1 MRLYLLGLI
10 PLLFL
15 LGCGASPD
23 ATLAPK
29 LSQYTTAAQQCS
41 DFLDGK
47 AELTNTIEKE
57 CDEFLDR
64 LETANETAKKL
75 NSKKLKKGAYQQTK
89 LEYARQRN
97 KVKSVYAQLSRSI
110 KKATL
115 QTIKDDDV
123 EKFKRG
129 IAFPGNKFITPY
141 YKYMR
146 SKAPL
151 FDKNKQYLDFQ
162 KKMGKKLAIKGQQ
175 LLQQGKEKKA
185 LEYFIKAAK
194 MGNAQAARSA
204 GILYEKSDKELALK
218 WHQQAADGGI
228 KASYLNLGR
237 LNEDLG
243 EKETA
248 LKWYLKAA
256 ALNDPKAQYQLY
268 LFHLKS
274 NKDEAIGWLNKAAT
288 NGYAPAQY
296 HYARVLIDEGK
307 TDKAIDLLHQASQ
320 KNYTKASDYLG
331 QYYYDLKLYKRAF
344 TLLSQSKSA
353 DAFYLLAKMFEE
365 GAGTKQDYNQ
375 AFSYYGRAAS
385 LGKREAKADM
395 KRVNALLS
403 KVQQERAAEQQRQY
417 VEKMAAMVKEC
428 GEIPTAENVKKKK
441 LLIHLTGTTSQP
453 IDGRNYIIYG
463 DDGGDYFVL
472 NAKGIRP
479 DAKVD
484 ISVRAKGS
492 TAAIESG
499 GDEESDIYQFTYLKE
514 CVVE

>member
-1 MRLYLLGLI
+1 MRLYLLGLL

-15 LGCGASPD
+15 TGCGSTPD
-23 ATLAPK
+23 VALAPK
-29 LSQYTTAAQQCS
+29 LSKYTTAAQQCS

-47 AELTNTIEKE
+47 TELTKSIEKE

-64 LETANETAKKL
+64 LDIANETSKKL
-75 NSKKLKKGAYQQTK
+75 RSGKLKKGEYQQTK
-89 LEYARQRN
+89 LKYARQRN
-97 KVKSVYAQLSRSI
+97 KVQSLYEQLSRSI
-110 KKATL
+110 KEATL
-115 QTIKDDDV
+115 QAIKDDDI
-123 EKFKRG
+123 EKFKKG

-151 FDKNKQYLDFQ
+151 FDNNKQYLAFQ
-162 KKMGKKLAIKGQQ
+162 KKMGKKLAIKGEQ

-185 LEYFIKAAK
+185 LEYFLKAAK
-194 MGNAQAARSA
+194 MGNAQAARSV
-204 GILYEKSDKELALK
+204 GILYEKSDKEQALK
-218 WHQQAADGGI
+218 WHQKAADGGA

-237 LNEDLG
+237 LYEDLG
-243 EKETA
+243 EKELA

-256 ALNDPKAQYQLY
+256 ALNDPKAEYQLY
-268 LFHLKS
+268 LFH
-274 NKDEAIGWLNKAAT
+274 NKNNKEEAIGWLAKAAE

-296 HYARVLIDEGK
+296 HYARILIDEGE

-331 QYYYDLKLYKRAF
+331 QYYYNLKLYKRAF

-353 DAFYLLAKMFEE
+353 DAFYLQAKMFEE
-365 GAGTKQDYNQ
+365 GAGVKQNYNR
-375 AFSYYGRAAS
+375 AYSYYGRAAS
-385 LGKREAKADM
+385 LGKREAKTDM
-395 KRVNALLS
+395 QRVNALLS
-403 KVQQERAAEQQRQY
+403 KEQQERAAQQQRQY
-417 VEKMAAMVKEC
+417 LEKMAAMVKEC
-428 GEIPTAENVKKKK
+428 GEVPTAENVKQKKA
-441 LLIHLTGTTSQP
+441 LIHLTGTASQP
-453 IDGRNYIIYG
+453 IDGNNYIIYG

-472 NAKGIRP
+472 HAKGIRP

-514 CVVE
+514 CIVE